1 MTEERGSGDGYARD
15 QVVLANERT
24 YAAWIRTGLALL
36 VSGLA
41 VERFMLDAM
50 PSWSVHVIAVI
61 LTLLAAIAF
70 LVAGW
75 RYTHLS
81 LRLAPDVPRIPSR
94 WVVASAVMLA
104 FVCLLSALALWAL
117 GPAPR

>member
-1 MTEERGSGDGYARD
+1 MTEEGGKKESYGLD

-41 VERFMLDAM
+41 VKKFMLDVM
-50 PSWSVHVIAVI
+50 PSWSVHAIAVI
-61 LTLLAAIAF
+61 LTLLAAVAF

-81 LRLAPDVPRIPSR
+81 PRLAPDVPRIPDQ
-94 WVVASAVMLA
+94 WVVASAIMLA
-104 FVCLLSALALWAL
+104 LVCVLSALALWAL
-117 GPAPR
+117 GPVPR